1 MIMSELAQ
9 EIAAMTTIGETIEKI
24 EDEKTRLRVLKW
36 AVEKFGQARANV
48 STGGAFRASPAP
60 SLLQGDE
67 GEVVESI
74 GRLFEIAHPSS
85 NPERVLVASY
95 WYQEYLN
102 EVDISA
108 QSIHDELKQMGY
120 PVPNITSTF
129 NLLMNRTP
137 ALARQVRKSGKSKQ
151 ARKKYT
157 LTDAGKAAV
166 KVMLTGASMSISD
179 EPS

>member
-1 MIMSELAQ
+1 
-9 EIAAMTTIGETIEKI
+9 MTTIGETIENI
-24 EDEKTRLRVLKW
+24 EDEQTRLRVLKW
-36 AVEKFGQARANV
+36 AVEKFGQAKLSASALGSIRAT
-48 STGGAFRASPAP
+48 SALSAISGDAS
-60 SLLQGDE
+60 D
-67 GEVVESI
+67 VVESI
-74 GRLFEIAHPSS
+74 GRLFEIAGPSS

-102 EVDISA
+102 EADISA
-108 QSIHDELKQMGY
+108 QSINDELKQMGY

-129 NLLMNRTP
+129 NLLMKRTP

-157 LTDAGKAAV
+157 LTDAGKSAV
-166 KVMLTGASMSISD
+166 KAMLSGASMSISD